1 MKRLGTVS
9 AIALLGA
16 LAFAPAVQAAS
27 ELVIGYSMAKTGPYV
42 SLANSNEI
50 AADMAVDEINAK
62 GGVNGRKIKL
72 TKFDTGGNPK
82 DASAAVRR
90 FAVDDK
96 ALAIVGPFSSSECR
110 VAFPDGE
117 RMGIVQMSMASSA
130 PGLTADMSYAF
141 RNTVD
146 EGKVISDVME
156 TFARKKIP
164 SAKAA
169 IAYGT
174 DDAVSKAI
182 GTGVLP
188 KVFEQY
194 KSQVVSTVD
203 FSVKAFDLSPQASQ
217 LVQAKPEVIG
227 FGAPPEMAIKLAT
240 ELQRQG
246 LKARMIAGT
255 TVADPDLPK
264 RMAPAGEGFTIGT
277 TFFRDLNP
285 ATKAF
290 SAEFEKRAKAAGLPR
305 TEPSQMDAA
314 TYDIVLM
321 YADALANTKAT
332 GDDANLAKERTAI
345 RDHLA
350 KLKNHP
356 MLEGPI
362 SFGANRDSIKPI
374 YILEAKQAAWTLIDT
389 HDPK

>member
-1 MKRLGTVS
+1 MLKYRSVS
-9 AIALLGA
+9 ALTLIGA
-16 LAFAPAVQAAS
+16 LALAPAAQAAN
-27 ELVIGYSMAKTGPYV
+27 ELIIGYSMAKTGPYV
-42 SLANSNEI
+42 SLSASNEI

-62 GGVNGRKIKL
+62 GGINGRKVKL
-72 TKFDTGGNPK
+72 AKFDTAGNPK
-82 DASAAVRR
+82 DAGTAVRR
-90 FAVDDK
+90 FAVDEK
-96 ALAIVGPFSSSECR
+96 ALAIVGPFSSGECR

-130 PGLTADMSYAF
+130 PGLTADMTYAF

-164 SAKAA
+164 TTRAA

-188 KVFEQY
+188 KVFEKYQ
-194 KSQVVSTVD
+194 SQVVSTVD
-203 FSVKAFDLSPQASQ
+203 FSIKAFDLSPQASQ

-290 SAEFEKRAKAAGLPR
+290 SAEFEKRAKTASLPR

-314 TYDIVLM
+314 TYDIVHM
-321 YADALANTKAT
+321 YADALAATKAT
-332 GDDANLAKERTAI
+332 GDDANLAKERTAV

-356 MLEGPI
+356 MLEGAI

-374 YILEAKQAAWTLIDT
+374 YIIEARAGAWALIDT